1 MQWSDG
7 HDAGF
12 TDGDPWIKVTENY
25 PEVNVERARED
36 PRSVWHYYR
45 ELVALNF
52 SEARPDAVLPADVGY
67 EHDEADLLAGNYD
80 DADGREPLA
89 FGRGRPASIGSE
101 SGPSVPKRAGD
112 GDNWAKIRFII
123 D

>member
-67 EHDEADLLAGNYD
+67 KHDEADLLAGNYD

-89 FGRGRPASIGSE
+89 LRPWEARVYRLRV
-101 SGPSVPKRAGD
+101 GPVGPQTSRR
-112 GDNWAKIRFII
+112 W
-123 D
+123 